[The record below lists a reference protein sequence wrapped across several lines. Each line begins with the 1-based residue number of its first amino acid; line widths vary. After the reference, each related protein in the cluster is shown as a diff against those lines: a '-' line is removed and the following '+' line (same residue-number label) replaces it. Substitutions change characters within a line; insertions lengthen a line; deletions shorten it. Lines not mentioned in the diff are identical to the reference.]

1 MSTIRVLLADDQ
13 PLVRAGLRR
22 IIDADPAITVVGGA
36 GDGLDAVRQA
46 EAVRPDVVLMDV
58 RMPVFDGIEA
68 TRRLIEAKNG
78 ARVIVLTT
86 FGLDEYVLAAL
97 RSGASAFVLK
107 EAPPEDILGAIHS
120 VASGKAVIDPAVV
133 QAVIDELGRRPP
145 RAELAASIAELTPRE
160 REVLSL
166 LARGL
171 SNAEIAAELVVG
183 EGTVKTHVARV
194 LSKLDV
200 RDRVQAVVFAY
211 ESGLVQP
218 GAGYVLGMSSGPG
231 PTVSALWLRR

>member
-22 IIDADPAITVVGGA
+22 IIDADPAVTVVGEA
-36 GDGLDAVRQA
+36 GDGRDAVRQA
-46 EAVRPDVVLMDV
+46 EAIRPDVVLMDV

-68 TRRLIEAKNG
+68 TRRLNDAENP

-133 QAVIDELGRRPP
+133 QAVIDELAKRPP

-194 LSKLDV
+194 LAKLDV

-211 ESGLVQP
+211 E
-218 GAGYVLGMSSGPG
+218 AGV
-231 PTVSALWLRR
+231 V

>member
-22 IIDADPAITVVGGA
+22 IIDADPTVTVA
-36 GDGLDAVRQA
+36 GEAEDGLSAVRQA
-46 EAVRPDVVLMDV
+46 EALRPDLVLMDV

-68 TRRLIEAKNG
+68 TRRVTEAENP

-171 SNAEIAAELVVG
+171 SNAEIAAELIVG

-211 ESGLVQP
+211 E
-218 GAGYVLGMSSGPG
+218 AGV
-231 PTVSALWLRR
+231 V

>member
-1 MSTIRVLLADDQ
+1 MSAIRVLLADDQ

-22 IIDADPAITVVGGA
+22 IIDADPAVTVVGEA
-36 GDGLDAVRQA
+36 EDGPAAVRQA
-46 EAVRPDVVLMDV
+46 EAMRPDLVLMDV

-68 TRRLIEAKNG
+68 TRRLTEAENP

-211 ESGLVQP
+211 E
-218 GAGYVLGMSSGPG
+218 AGV
-231 PTVSALWLRR
+231 V

>member
-1 MSTIRVLLADDQ
+1 MSIRVLLADDQ

-22 IIDADPAITVVGGA
+22 IIDADPAVTVVGEA
-36 GDGLDAVRQA
+36 EDGLDAVRQA
-46 EAVRPDVVLMDV
+46 GALRPDIVLMDV

-68 TRRLIEAKNG
+68 TRRLTEAESA

-107 EAPPEDILGAIHS
+107 EAPPEDILAAIHS
-120 VASGKAVIDPAVV
+120 VASGRAVIDPAVV

-211 ESGLVQP
+211 E
-218 GAGYVLGMSSGPG
+218 AGV
-231 PTVSALWLRR
+231 V

>member
-22 IIDADPAITVVGGA
+22 IIDADPAVTVVGEA
-36 GDGLDAVRQA
+36 EDGLDAVRQA

-68 TRRLIEAKNG
+68 TRRLTEAENP

-120 VASGKAVIDPAVV
+120 VASGRAVIDPAVV

-160 REVLSL
+160 REVLAL
-166 LARGL
+166 LARSL

-194 LSKLDV
+194 PAKLDV

-211 ESGLVQP
+211 E
-218 GAGYVLGMSSGPG
+218 AGV
-231 PTVSALWLRR
+231 V

>member
-22 IIDADPAITVVGGA
+22 IIDADPAITVVGEA
-36 GDGLDAVRQA
+36 GDGLGAVRQA

-58 RMPVFDGIEA
+58 RMPIFDGIEA
-68 TRRLIEAKNG
+68 TRRLTEAKSG

-120 VASGKAVIDPAVV
+120 VASGRAVIDPAVV

-160 REVLSL
+160 REVLAL

-211 ESGLVQP
+211 E
-218 GAGYVLGMSSGPG
+218 AGV
-231 PTVSALWLRR
+231 V

>member
-22 IIDADPAITVVGGA
+22 IIDADPAITVVGEA

-58 RMPVFDGIEA
+58 RMPIFDGIEA
-68 TRRLIEAKNG
+68 TRRLTEAKSG

-120 VASGKAVIDPAVV
+120 VASGRAVIDPAVV

-183 EGTVKTHVARV
+183 EGTVKTHVAHV

-211 ESGLVQP
+211 E
-218 GAGYVLGMSSGPG
+218 AGV
-231 PTVSALWLRR
+231 V

>member
-22 IIDADPAITVVGGA
+22 IIDADPAITVVGEA

-133 QAVIDELGRRPP
+133 QAVIDELARRPP

-171 SNAEIAAELVVG
+171 SNAEIATELVVG
-183 EGTVKTHVARV
+183 EGTVKTHVARI
-194 LSKLDV
+194 LAKLDV

-211 ESGLVQP
+211 EA
-218 GAGYVLGMSSGPG
+218 GAV
-231 PTVSALWLRR
+231 

>member
-22 IIDADPAITVVGGA
+22 IIDADPAITVVGEA
-36 GDGLDAVRQA
+36 NDGRDAVRQA
-46 EAVRPDVVLMDV
+46 EALRPDVVLMDV

-68 TRRLIEAKNG
+68 TRRLTDAENP

-107 EAPPEDILGAIHS
+107 EARPEDILGAIHS

-133 QAVIDELGRRPP
+133 QSVIDELARRPP

-194 LSKLDV
+194 LAKLDV

-211 ESGLVQP
+211 E
-218 GAGYVLGMSSGPG
+218 AGIV
-231 PTVSALWLRR
+231 